1 VFAASSSFLCSLH
14 LDGREK
20 KIELTQKMSD
30 LIWVILF
37 SFFFSPGSL
46 IKIVSPL
53 GSVGVLIFLGDIANA
68 AEWVGMVK
76 ALFSRCRVGSSS
88 SV

>member
-1 VFAASSSFLCSLH
+1 M
-14 LDGREK
+14 REK
-20 KIELTQKMSD
+20 KIELTQKLGD

-37 SFFFSPGSL
+37 SIFFPGSL

-88 SV
+88 V

>member
-1 VFAASSSFLCSLH
+1 
-14 LDGREK
+14 LDEREK
-20 KIELTQKMSD
+20 KIELTQKMSNLGHFV
-30 LIWVILF
+30 LI
-37 SFFFSPGSL
+37 FSPGSL

-88 SV
+88 V